1 MNQKSLFLTTI
12 LIALLVIAGAF
23 WFMKQRQAAMN
34 QPPIIITEPVVEAP
48 VQTEPEKYPQH
59 IETIPGNTDE
69 VWYNIPELGIRMKL
83 NKEFAE
89 DLVYKFVREKND
101 DSEWDAVNFS
111 TKSIV
116 NVDSKCSPESGV
128 LGSLTKTRGNASE
141 LAKTD
146 VYFSSRFDGIVQLN
160 EFYYLWIGP
169 QSPCWDEV
177 NDKAMYKVRSPKIYK
192 SVQDSIKTIELVRVE
207 N

>member
-1 MNQKSLFLTTI
+1 MLKHMNQKSLFLATT

-23 WFMKQRQAAMN
+23 WYLQKRQTAMN

-89 DLVYKFVREKND
+89 DLVYIQDNPNG
-101 DSEWDAVNFS
+101 VNFS
-111 TKSIV
+111 TKKILSIAPSCLPEEGPLGYLFR
-116 NVDSKCSPESGV
+116 SK
-128 LGSLTKTRGNASE
+128 GNMIE
-141 LAKTD
+141 DAKTD
-146 VYFSSRFDGIVQLN
+146 EYLAAQMSEDVQIG
-160 EFYYLWIGP
+160 EYYYGWVASQEGCWLLDLDQQADI
-169 QSPCWDEV
+169 SPGKYQGNGV
-177 NDKAMYKVRSPKIYK
+177 KTVSG
-192 SVQDSIKTIELVRVE
+192 SIKTIEPLK
-207 N
+207 